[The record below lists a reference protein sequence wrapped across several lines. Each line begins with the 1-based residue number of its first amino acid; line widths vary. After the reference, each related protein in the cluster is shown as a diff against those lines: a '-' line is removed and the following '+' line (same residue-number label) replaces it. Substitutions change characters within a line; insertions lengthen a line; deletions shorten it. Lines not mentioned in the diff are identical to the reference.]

1 MPYPRADTEKMQV
14 YVDDPSLAIRG
25 PPSHCR
31 KQVAFIILAWSVLGV
46 KLALPKGQLGPAVNW
61 IGARLTVQSQAV
73 EACIL
78 QPRLDEVRSLILTLQ
93 SNPVVPIK
101 ALRKFTGKVQAIAS
115 LMYT

>member
-1 MPYPRADTEKMQV
+1 M
-14 YVDDPSLAIRG
+14 
-25 PPSHCR
+25 
-31 KQVAFIILAWSVLGV
+31 
-46 KLALPKGQLGPAVNW
+46 
-61 IGARLTVQSQAV
+61 